1 MSYDFRIPNITATTP
16 EGQIVQI
23 HSYLFQLSEQLL
35 YAFNEVDKQEKAMV
49 EKIQAKGIA
58 SGSGSNAEAT
68 NTFNAIKAL
77 IIKSADIVNA
87 YYVEISK
94 RLEGIYVAQSEF
106 GTYTEQTSQ
115 AITENSEGIE
125 SLFTNIQEIT
135 SDLEEI
141 SSTLIDVEAHIK
153 SGLLYYAEDGAP
165 VYGLEIGQKNTIDG
179 EEVFNKFARFT
190 ADRLSFYDQNDA
202 EVAYVSDYKLYITE
216 AQISGN
222 LMIGSY
228 VIDSSDGLLF
238 RWAGD

>member
-1 MSYDFRIPNITATTP
+1 MSYDFRIPNITAPTP
-16 EGQIVQI
+16 EGQIIQI

-49 EKIQAKGIA
+49 EKIQAKGL
-58 SGSGSNAEAT
+58 GSGNSSSAEAT

-87 YYVEISK
+87 YYTEINK

-106 GTYTEQTSQ
+106 GIYTEQTSQ

-141 SSTLIDVEAHIK
+141 SNTLIDVEAHIK

-179 EEVFNKFARFT
+179 EEIFNKFARFT